1 MNVAINGFLLARGR
15 SSVFTR
21 CNMFLRFV
29 LLCAY
34 KDYYDH
40 CDYYDDGNFFRN
52 SVSFPVSEA
61 IFIVIMIIVIWLL
74 LLPLLLLLLLQ
85 IRRCTFG
92 YRFFL
97 FLFFVFLAFTSSPF
111 IDTKQTDIQIYINR
125 HKKKKTDIRSIVF
138 SFTGLTKMSRMFFNF
153 NRRLRIDNY

>member
-1 MNVAINGFLLARGR
+1 M
-15 SSVFTR
+15 VFYSQEAEALCITR

-61 IFIVIMIIVIWLL
+61 IFYYHHHDHSIL
-74 LLPLLLLLLLQ
+74 LLPSIVIIIIIIIANSIVISFSFFWLSHFLHSPTRNKQ
-85 IRRCTFG
+85 IHRYTQ
-92 YRFFL
+92 
-97 FLFFVFLAFTSSPF
+97 
-111 IDTKQTDIQIYINR
+111 IDKTQE
-125 HKKKKTDIRSIVF
+125 KKTDTRS
-138 SFTGLTKMSRMFFNF
+138 SSHS
-153 NRRLRIDNY
+153 

>member
-1 MNVAINGFLLARGR
+1 M
-15 SSVFTR
+15 VFYSQEAEALCITR

-61 IFIVIMIIVIWLL
+61 IFYYHHHDHSIL
-74 LLPLLLLLLLQ
+74 LLPS
-85 IRRCTFG
+85 IVIIIIIIIIANSIVVSFS
-92 YRFFL
+92 FFFWL
-97 FLFFVFLAFTSSPF
+97 SHFLHSP
-111 IDTKQTDIQIYINR
+111 TRTNRYTDI
-125 HKKKKTDIRSIVF
+125 HKLTREKKTDTRS
-138 SFTGLTKMSRMFFNF
+138 SSHS
-153 NRRLRIDNY
+153 

>member
-1 MNVAINGFLLARGR
+1 M
-15 SSVFTR
+15 VFYSQEAEALCITR

-61 IFIVIMIIVIWLL
+61 IFYYHHHDHSIL
-74 LLPLLLLLLLQ
+74 LLPS
-85 IRRCTFG
+85 IVIIIIIIIANSIVVSFSFFFFG
-92 YRFFL
+92 FHIFSIHRHETNRY
-97 FLFFVFLAFTSSPF
+97 
-111 IDTKQTDIQIYINR
+111 TDIHKSTK
-125 HKKKKTDIRSIVF
+125 HKKKKQTLDHLLIHRID
-138 SFTGLTKMSRMFFNF
+138 RMFFF
-153 NRRLRIDNY
+153 

>member
-1 MNVAINGFLLARGR
+1 M
-15 SSVFTR
+15 VFYSQEAEALCITR

-61 IFIVIMIIVIWLL
+61 IFYYHHHDHSIL
-74 LLPLLLLLLLQ
+74 LLPS
-85 IRRCTFG
+85 IVIIIIIIIIANSIVVSFS
-92 YRFFL
+92 FF
-97 FLFFVFLAFTSSPF
+97 FLAFTFSPF
-111 IDTKQTDIQIYINR
+111 TDTNKQIHRYTQIDTRKKNR
-125 HKKKKTDIRSIVF
+125 H
-138 SFTGLTKMSRMFFNF
+138 
-153 NRRLRIDNY
+153 

>member
-1 MNVAINGFLLARGR
+1 MRIRRIEREIRSYDLEKKKKKEKNIYIYMNVAINGFLLARGR

-61 IFIVIMIIVIWLL
+61 IFIVIMIIVI
-74 LLPLLLLLLLQ
+74 
-85 IRRCTFG
+85 
-92 YRFFL
+92 
-97 FLFFVFLAFTSSPF
+97 
-111 IDTKQTDIQIYINR
+111 
-125 HKKKKTDIRSIVF
+125 
-138 SFTGLTKMSRMFFNF
+138 
-153 NRRLRIDNY
+153 